1 VPPCRLAGV
10 HRLFESRSTAIRPDD
25 GESRFDFSLTQLQ
38 AFSTVA
44 RQLSYV
50 AAAEVLDY
58 SEPAVHY
65 QVRRLEEALGSALV
79 VRSGRGLKLT
89 PAGTRILPHCISI
102 LAEAAA
108 LRRLTVSHEELGIVS
123 LAGGRVTSAY
133 TLPDVIAQV
142 NKHFPSLKIELT
154 AYDRRSVVEAVRNGD
169 ADVGL
174 SASLDQ
180 IVDADEF
187 ELFRWRETRYVLVS
201 GPSVENSTVFAVG
214 QMNAP
219 LTSVLTRFAA
229 MHKELQV
236 EFVPSADAV
245 KSNCI
250 AGLGYGFLRDD
261 CVGLELRSGVLRFS
275 DDLPDPISSAIWAI
289 VPKHRS
295 TSEAA
300 RRFLEATR
308 LRHPTDAPMRLQES
322 HTADHWS
329 EADSSRESYHAVG

>member
-1 VPPCRLAGV
+1 V
-10 HRLFESRSTAIRPDD
+10 HRYESRSWAIRPDD
-25 GESRFDFSLTQLQ
+25 SEPRFDFSLTQLQ
-38 AFSTVA
+38 AFSVVA

-50 AAAEVLDY
+50 AAAEALGY

-102 LAEAAA
+102 LAEATA
-108 LRRLTVSHEELGIVS
+108 LRRLTVSHEELGTVS
-123 LAGGRVTSAY
+123 LAGGRVTAAY
-133 TLPDVIAQV
+133 ALPDVIAQV
-142 NKHFPSLKIELT
+142 SRHLPSLRIELT
-154 AYDRRSVVEAVRNGD
+154 AYDRRAVVEAVRNGD
-169 ADVGL
+169 ADIGL

-187 ELFRWRETRYVLVS
+187 ELFRWRDTRYVLVS
-201 GPSVENSTVFAVG
+201 GPSVDSSTVFAVG

-219 LTSVLTRFAA
+219 LTSVLSHFAA
-229 MHKELQV
+229 MDKELHV

-245 KSNCI
+245 KSMCI

-261 CVGLELRSGVLRFS
+261 CVGLELRSGILQFS
-275 DDLPDPISSAIWAI
+275 EDLPDPIASAIWAI

-308 LRHPTDAPMRLQES
+308 QRHSTDAPIRLQGS
-322 HTADHWS
+322 RAGDRWP
-329 EADSSRESYHAVG
+329 AAGSSQEFQHAIG